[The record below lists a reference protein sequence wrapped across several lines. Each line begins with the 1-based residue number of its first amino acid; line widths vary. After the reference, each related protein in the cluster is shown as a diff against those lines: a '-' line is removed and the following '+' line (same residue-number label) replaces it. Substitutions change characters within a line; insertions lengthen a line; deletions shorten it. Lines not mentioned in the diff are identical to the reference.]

1 MSDQRTV
8 IVVSGGEAFGPEV
21 LDDVPTDAFVVAA
34 DSGLDHALA
43 VGMDVDLII
52 GDLDSVS
59 AAGLAESRG
68 IPIEQYP
75 TNKNHT
81 DLELALEAATRLD
94 ADRIVVVGG
103 HGGRVDHFLG
113 NVAAIASPKLATA
126 DVEWIC
132 GASHIFVIHD
142 SAQMHGTK
150 SDVVS
155 LIPVGGTATGVTTS
169 GLRWPLADAT
179 LDPFSAT
186 GVSNEFSRPFAEISL
201 ESGTL
206 LAVMD
211 R

>member
-1 MSDQRTV
+1 M
-8 IVVSGGEAFGPEV
+8 VSGGDPFGTEV
-21 LDDVPTDAFVVAA
+21 LDDVPTDAFIVAA
-34 DSGLDHALA
+34 DSGLDHALV

-59 AAGLAESRG
+59 AAGLAKSRG

-75 TNKNHT
+75 ADKDHT
-81 DLELALEAATRLD
+81 DLELALEAACRLD

-113 NVAAIASPKLATA
+113 NVAAVASPELATA

-132 GASHIFVIHD
+132 GDSHIFVIRD

-150 SDVVS
+150 GDVVS
-155 LIPVGGTATGVTTS
+155 LIPVGGRAAGVTTR
-169 GLRWPLADAT
+169 GLRWPLVDAT

-206 LAVMD
+206 LAVLK